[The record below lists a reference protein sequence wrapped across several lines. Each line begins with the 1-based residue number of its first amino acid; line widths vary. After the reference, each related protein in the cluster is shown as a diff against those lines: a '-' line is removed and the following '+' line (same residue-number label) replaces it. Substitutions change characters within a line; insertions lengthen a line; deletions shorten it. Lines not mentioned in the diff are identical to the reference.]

1 VLELLGKSPL
11 LISGQ
16 TVIASLWRERRSSLR
31 VVVRIHRILIPRTG
45 ELTLTTSVRETLC
58 LTAHTISTVD
68 IEVRSETAPSTES
81 WLHTRLH
88 EGWLEVRMLIG
99 IERLVIRRKR
109 HKLW

>member
-1 VLELLGKSPL
+1 M
-11 LISGQ
+11 
-16 TVIASLWRERRSSLR
+16 
-31 VVVRIHRILIPRTG
+31 HIPVAQLCEPVPEGSDQSCAG

-58 LTAHTISTVD
+58 LTVHTISTVD
-68 IEVRSETAPSTES
+68 IEVRSKTAPSAEL

-109 HKLW
+109 HKL